1 MGIPPGFNFL
11 RRNAETNQLT
21 QATPPGNVK
30 FRILRTMTILNL
42 QISKV
47 KKKIAKTVFK
57 YLEKNAMGCAHFVSL
72 KKLSGMCQNDLLVNW
87 LKLFLITET
96 TLGLCERV
104 GEH

>member
-1 MGIPPGFNFL
+1 
-11 RRNAETNQLT
+11 
-21 QATPPGNVK
+21 
-30 FRILRTMTILNL
+30 
-42 QISKV
+42 
-47 KKKIAKTVFK
+47 
-57 YLEKNAMGCAHFVSL
+57 MGCAHFVSL